1 MDCTTPGFPVLHS
14 LPEFAQNHAHR
25 VGDATQPS
33 HPLSPP
39 LLLPS
44 IFPSIKVFASE
55 SAVWITWPKYCSFS
69 FTISPSNEYSGLISF
84 SSDWLDLL
92 AFQRTLKSLLQ
103 QHSSKE
109 SILWLSASNKRVL
122 NRLGC
127 QSSEKLL
134 KTLWM
139 EREASWE

>member
-14 LPEFAQNHAHR
+14 LPEFAQTHAHR

-122 NRLGC
+122 NLLGC